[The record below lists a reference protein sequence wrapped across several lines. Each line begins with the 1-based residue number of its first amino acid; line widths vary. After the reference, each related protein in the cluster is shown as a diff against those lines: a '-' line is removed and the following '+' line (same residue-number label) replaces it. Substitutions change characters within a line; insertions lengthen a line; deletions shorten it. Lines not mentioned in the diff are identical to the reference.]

1 MSTDVFFIKKRDL
14 ILKDM
19 DDFIGDM
26 VSSIDDERSLVMLI
40 SPNAGEERID
50 DSNLSPIVLWG
61 GKGIE
66 KGTLISSTTNRKGII
81 SNLDIAPTIA
91 EFLETSR
98 DNMTGNP
105 IESIEKE
112 KGLEYI
118 KSINN
123 RIKTTSKT
131 RSKTLLTY
139 GIITIITLL
148 LILIP
153 LILNIDMNNKIGI
166 VFKRLIL
173 LLYAM
178 PMIFIFSSL
187 LDIDNLIKYFISL
200 SIFIMIFWF
209 AVGRFNNKKKSILY
223 IYRIFY
229 DIFIGFN
236 YKRKYYS
243 LFNS

>member
-1 MSTDVFFIKKRDL
+1 
-14 ILKDM
+14 M

-50 DSNLSPIVLWG
+50 DSNLSPIVLW